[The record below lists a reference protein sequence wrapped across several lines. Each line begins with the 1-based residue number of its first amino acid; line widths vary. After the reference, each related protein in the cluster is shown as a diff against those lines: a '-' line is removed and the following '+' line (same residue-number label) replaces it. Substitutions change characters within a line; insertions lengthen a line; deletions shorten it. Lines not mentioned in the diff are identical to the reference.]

1 MSNFLNR
8 IFFNFTPLKRSQKV
22 QPSDYPS
29 TIVYGNNMFTPY
41 QIIIDTTDTLTLD
54 QPTWFQKE
62 EKTPLR
68 ASETLVTN
76 MINVCTNV

>member
-8 IFFNFTPLKRSQKV
+8 IFFNFTPLKRSQNV
-22 QPSDYPS
+22 QPSEYPS
-29 TIVYGNNMFTPY
+29 IVYGNIMFTPY
-41 QIIIDTTDTLTLD
+41 QIIIDTTDARTLD